1 MSDDMANRTFKMRV
15 KKWCTRQ
22 DFSYRRYGT
31 MSDDMANRT
40 FKIRVKKMVHPT
52 GFEPTTY
59 CSGGNRSIQL
69 SYGCTFRCNPL
80 LYHAGAFF
88 QQGKCKKID
97 FFLPVS

>member
-1 MSDDMANRTFKMRV
+1 MSHDMASRTL
-15 KKWCTRQ
+15 
-22 DFSYRRYGT
+22 
-31 MSDDMANRT
+31 
-40 FKIRVKKMVHPT
+40 KIRAKNGAPDRIFRIGDAEPCRMTWRNGTKNQGKKMVHPT

-88 QQGKCKKID
+88 QQGKCKKFD

>member
-1 MSDDMANRTFKMRV
+1 MVHPTGFHEGTISDDMAKHQNCK
-15 KKWCTRQ
+15 
-22 DFSYRRYGT
+22 
-31 MSDDMANRT
+31 A
-40 FKIRVKKMVHPT
+40 KKMVHPT

-88 QQGKCKKID
+88 QQGKCKKND
-97 FFLPVS
+97 FFLFAS